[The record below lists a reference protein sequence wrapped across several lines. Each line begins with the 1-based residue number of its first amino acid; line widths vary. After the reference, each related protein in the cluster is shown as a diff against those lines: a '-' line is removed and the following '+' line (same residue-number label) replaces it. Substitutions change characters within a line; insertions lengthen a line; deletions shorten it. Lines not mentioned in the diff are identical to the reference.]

1 MKKTAILAAIL
12 FGCILLSCCIG
23 RYYLSP
29 MDIIS
34 IISDNHTSPM
44 DTNVFLNIRLPRTI
58 VVVISGGALA
68 LSGFVYQSLFR
79 NPLVS
84 PDVLGVSSG
93 ASVGAIIGILF
104 FRQNPILIQTLSFV
118 LGILVVLLSIALA
131 HAMGG
136 KRLYTLILSGIIV
149 GSLANAVI
157 MVFKYTADP
166 NRHLSA
172 IEYWL
177 MGSFNTV
184 LWKDLYLLL
193 PLCFIASTILF
204 LLKHQLRAL
213 SLGDEEAQSLGV
225 NVKIISTISIIAST
239 ILVTSV
245 VSIAGVVSWIG
256 LIVPHITRFFS
267 EENYMHNF
275 NQSILLGGI
284 LLLSADTLARNLFSA
299 EIPISIL
306 TSLMGAIFLL
316 IFLRLKNRG

>member
-1 MKKTAILAAIL
+1 MKKTATLAAIL

-23 RYYLSP
+23 RYHLSP
-29 MDIIS
+29 MDIVS
-34 IISDNHTSPM
+34 IILGNHTSSM

-104 FRQNPILIQTLSFV
+104 FRQNPILIQSLSFV

-149 GSLANAVI
+149 GSLANSVI

-193 PLCFIASTILF
+193 PLCLIASVILF

-225 NVKIISTISIIAST
+225 NVKIISTVAIIAST

-256 LIVPHITRFFS
+256 LIVPHITRFFG

-306 TSLMGAIFLL
+306 TALMGAIFLL